1 MTLLDQSQ
9 LRDRVERLAA
19 IERGSA
25 SSGEARAAELI
36 AAELRDAGAEV
47 VVEHERAHGTYWW
60 PVGLL
65 TAKAGLAGLMRGR
78 WRAVL
83 AGAFATAAVTDD
95 ITGGS
100 QWFRRR
106 FLPRGMTTNVVA
118 RMGDP
123 GAEHTVVVHAHHD
136 AAHTGLVFDGGPP
149 RALLKRFPA
158 LAEKANTTPPTMW
171 GAVGGP
177 ALVAVGALL
186 GLRRVRR
193 AGVVLC
199 AGYAAA
205 MADIGA
211 RQVVPGAND
220 NLSGVAVL
228 LSLARSLRDEPVP
241 GVRVILLSAGSEESF
256 MEGMQAFAR
265 RHFGDL
271 PRERTTFLCLDTV
284 GSPHLLALEGEG
296 MVWMNDYPRGRARPG
311 ARRRRGG
318 GRRAVARAALSQRHR
333 RADPAS
339 RGLPDRHAGLLR
351 PVQAAHELPLAHR
364 HGGPAGLL
372 DRRGLRPAGTTRA
385 HNHPDFL
392 KVRNSVRHATSITV
406 RIAG

>member
-1 MTLLDQSQ
+1 MALLDQPQ

-36 AAELRDAGAEV
+36 AAELREAGADV
-47 VVEHERAHGTYWW
+47 SVEHERAHGTYWW

-65 TAKAGLAGLMRGR
+65 TAKAALAGLMRGR
-78 WRAVL
+78 WKAVL
-83 AGAFATAAVTDD
+83 AGAFAAAAVTDD
-95 ITGGS
+95 ITGGR
-100 QWFRRR
+100 QWFRRH

-123 GAEHTVVVHAHHD
+123 DAEHTVVVHAHHD
-136 AAHTGLVFDGGPP
+136 AAHTGLVFDGAPP

-177 ALVAVGALL
+177 ALVALGALL

-193 AGVVLC
+193 TGVVLC

-271 PRERTTFLCLDTV
+271 PRERTTFLCVDTV

-296 MVWMNDYPRGRARPG
+296 MVWMNDYPTDLLAR
-311 ARRRRGG
+311 
-318 GRRAVARAALSQRHR
+318 VHEAAEQEGVDL
-333 RADPAS
+333 
-339 RGLPDRHAGLLR
+339 LP
-351 PVQAAHELPLAHR
+351 
-364 HGGPAGLL
+364 
-372 DRRGLRPAGTTRA
+372 GLRFRNATDGLIPLRAGYPT
-385 HNHPDFL
+385 
-392 KVRNSVRHATSITV
+392 ATLASCDRFKLPSNYHWPTDTADRVDYSTV
-406 RIAG
+406 EDCARLCRRLLTAIRTS